1 MSVDR
6 MERINELIRRE
17 VGDAFS
23 RIISDTRFDRG
34 AVTVTEVSTAR
45 NLRTARV
52 LVSVRGDEQ
61 RQQQTLSLIRRYR
74 TEIQQAINRDLTI
87 KYTPVLH
94 FELDP
99 SIQKGDRVLDL
110 LAHLAPAAPDPETA
124 EGEVPEDDEGFA

>member
-17 VGDAFS
+17 IGEAFS
-23 RIISDTRFDRG
+23 RIINDTRFDRS
-34 AVTVTEVSTAR
+34 AVTVTEVSAAR

-61 RQQQTLSLIRRYR
+61 QQQQTISLIRRHR

-94 FELDP
+94 FELDA

-110 LAHLAPAAPDPETA
+110 LAHLEPLTPE
-124 EGEVPEDDEGFA
+124 GDEPGKGFA

>member
-17 VGDAFS
+17 IGDAFS
-23 RIISDTRFDRG
+23 RIINDTRFDRG
-34 AVTVTEVSTAR
+34 AVTVTEVSAAR

-61 RQQQTLSLIRRYR
+61 QQQQTISLIRRHR

-94 FELDP
+94 FELDS

-110 LAHLAPAAPDPETA
+110 LAHLEPLVPDEDAPDKGPA
-124 EGEVPEDDEGFA
+124 